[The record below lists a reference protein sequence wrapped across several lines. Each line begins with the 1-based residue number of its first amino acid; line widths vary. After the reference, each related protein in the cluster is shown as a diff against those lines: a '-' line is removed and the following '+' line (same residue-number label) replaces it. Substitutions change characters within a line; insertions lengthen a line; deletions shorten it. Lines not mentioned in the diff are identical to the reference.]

1 MKRLT
6 LWTVVVVFL
15 FMLVSPVQAA
25 TKSSDVSIILNGKEV
40 TFDVSPHLKEGR
52 VLIPVRGVFEK
63 LGLEVKWDQSKKTA
77 TIQNEEKTIV
87 MKLGEKVVQVNGKD
101 TKIDTSVSI
110 KGNRLFIPV
119 RFVSTTFGGNVKW
132 VPASKIVHITTDSF
146 DEETKALLAKLSGT
160 ELNSFSANMD
170 ILQTMSMMGEEITV
184 DMTLDMDMVVDP
196 LGMHQYMNM
205 DMEQLGNEKITSESY
220 FTKDGFYTYDSM
232 MGQWVK
238 YDDAMTEELLALSNS
253 QMDPIAQFE
262 MMEKYYQN
270 VVIIENKDT
279 YELYTSISGDGFQD
293 LLDEVLNI
301 PGLGLGGD
309 LGSEGFEMD
318 MTINQMDMVTV
329 IDKETLYPLSGTMVS
344 DMTMNIEG
352 EEMNI
357 AQDVKYTYS
366 NFNEI
371 EEIVIPQEVIDKA
384 VPFEELETEPFVMQ
398 SLLEKF

>member
-6 LWTVVVVFL
+6 LWSVIVAFL

-25 TKSSDVSIILNGKEV
+25 TKSSDVSIVLNGQKV
-40 TFDVSPHLKEGR
+40 TFDVNPHLEEGR
-52 VLIPVRGVFEK
+52 VLVPVRGVFEK
-63 LGLEVKWDQSKKTA
+63 LGLEVSWDQPTKTA
-77 TIQNEEKTIV
+77 IIQNEEKTIT

-101 TKIDTSVSI
+101 TTIDTSVSI
-110 KGNRLFIPV
+110 KGDRLFIPV
-119 RFVSTTFGGNVKW
+119 RFVSATFGGNVKW
-132 VPASKIVHITTDSF
+132 VPASKIVHIATGSF
-146 DEETKALLAKLSGT
+146 DEDTKALLAKMSGM
-160 ELNSFSANMD
+160 ELNSFSTNMD

-184 DMTLDMDMVVDP
+184 DMNLNMDMVVDP
-196 LGMHQYMNM
+196 LGMYQYMSMNM
-205 DMEQLGNEKITSESY
+205 EELGDEEMTSESY
-220 FTKDGFYTYDSM
+220 FTKDGFYSYDSM
-232 MGQWVK
+232 IAQWVK
-238 YDDAMTEELLALSNS
+238 YDDEMTLELLDLSNY

-270 VVIIENKDT
+270 VVIIEHKDT
-279 YELYTSISGDGFQD
+279 YVLQTSISGDGFQD
-293 LLDEVLNI
+293 LLDEMLNI

-309 LGSEGFEMD
+309 LDSAGFELD

-344 DMTMNIEG
+344 DMTMGIEG
-352 EEMNI
+352 EEINI

-384 VPFEELETEPFVMQ
+384 VSFEELEVEPFVTQ
-398 SLLEKF
+398 SILDQF